1 MIYLAIRV
9 YSTMTVLANIMII
22 TAYSLLLTLMGMC
35 TVLQTFS
42 QKQQYLSNRQCDLLT
57 SYYTSY

>member
-22 TAYSLLLTLMGMC
+22 TTYSLLLTLMGMC
-35 TVLQTFS
+35 TVL
-42 QKQQYLSNRQCDLLT
+42 
-57 SYYTSY
+57 

>member
-1 MIYLAIRV
+1 
-9 YSTMTVLANIMII
+9 MTVLANIMII